1 MINPNSYENKILAA
15 TDFYRAF
22 GDDYDG
28 DGRYCASA
36 VLTELLRH
44 LDDKTIG
51 EFFNTKNGL
60 FDGLTAED

>member
-1 MINPNSYENKILAA
+1 MIDPNFYENKVLAA

-22 GDDYDG
+22 GDDYTL
-28 DGRYCASA
+28 DGRYSASA
-36 VLTELLRH
+36 VLAELLRH

-60 FDGLTAED
+60 FDGLSGED